1 MLVALTNC
9 ASSSQS
15 EFWRDHFARNLGV
28 TPLLPWHDA
37 PALTA
42 EERAAIQSSIQQF
55 QLGEGSSGRRL
66 LDRARVFAAE
76 VGDGAFVPA
85 LALFVREEQRH
96 SSQLLRFMGRE
107 EIPAL
112 PKHWVDSVFRRLRV
126 LAGLELSLR
135 VLVTAEIIAV
145 PYYRALGAA
154 TKSPLLRAI
163 SEQILEDEAAHLRF
177 QASMLARIG
186 ARRPRALQWLVFRL
200 HRLFLLGTT
209 CVVWRGHG
217 RVFKAAGHA
226 YRAFVKDSL
235 AEFDALERLS
245 GDLRKIAR
253 LPSPAIPIARS
264 ARPQPS
270 TSSSQT
276 PLRASGTS
284 SRNPTP
290 R

>member
-1 MLVALTNC
+1 MPVLTTNRT
-9 ASSSQS
+9 SSSQS
-15 EFWRDHFARNLGV
+15 EFWRDHFARNLAL
-28 TPLLPWHDA
+28 TALLPWHSA
-37 PALTA
+37 PALSQQ
-42 EERAAIQSSIQQF
+42 EREAIRSSIQQF

-66 LDRARVFAAE
+66 LDRARIFATQI
-76 VGDGAFVPA
+76 GDDAFVPA

-96 SSQLLRFMGRE
+96 SGQLLRFMERE
-107 EIPAL
+107 GIPAMR
-112 PKHWVDSVFRRLRV
+112 KHWVDSVFRRLRV

-154 TKSPLLRAI
+154 TASPLLRGI

-186 ARRPRALQWLVFRL
+186 ARRSHAVERLAFRF

-209 CVVWRGHG
+209 CVVWRGH
-217 RVFKAAGHA
+217 RKVFKAARQT
-226 YRAFVKDSL
+226 YRDLLNDAL
-235 AEFDALERLS
+235 AEFDGLERLS
-245 GDLRKIAR
+245 GNLRKIAR

-270 TSSSQT
+270 PSSSQT

-284 SRNPTP
+284 SRNPAP

>member
-1 MLVALTNC
+1 VPSTNRT
-9 ASSSQS
+9 SSSQS
-15 EFWRDHFARNLGV
+15 EFWRDHFARNLAV
-28 TPLLPWHDA
+28 TAFLPWHDA
-37 PALTA
+37 PCLTPN
-42 EERAAIQSSIQQF
+42 ERTSIESSIQQF

-66 LDRARVFAAE
+66 LDRASIFAAK
-76 VGDGAFVPA
+76 VGDDTFVPA

-96 SSQLLRFMGRE
+96 SGQLLRFMERE
-107 EIPAL
+107 GIPAL

-145 PYYRALGAA
+145 PYYRALDAA
-154 TKSPLLRAI
+154 TASPLLRGI

-177 QASMLARIG
+177 QASMLARLS
-186 ARRPRALQWLVFRL
+186 ARRSRAIEWLAFRL

-209 CVVWRGHG
+209 CVVWRGHR
-217 RVFKAAGHA
+217 RVFQAARRT
-226 YRAFVKDSL
+226 YRDLVKDAL
-235 AEFDALERLS
+235 AEFGGLERLS
-245 GDLRKIAR
+245 RDLRTIAR

-270 TSSSQT
+270 PSSSQT
-276 PLRASGTS
+276 PHRASGTS
-284 SRNPTP
+284 SRNPAP

>member
-1 MLVALTNC
+1 VALTRC
-9 ASSSQS
+9 SSSSQS
-15 EFWRDHFARNLGV
+15 EFWRDHFARNLA
-28 TPLLPWHDA
+28 TAPFLPWQNA
-37 PALTA
+37 PALLP

-55 QLGEGSSGRRL
+55 QLGERSSGSRL
-66 LDRARVFAAE
+66 LQRGRAFGAKVS
-76 VGDGAFVPA
+76 DGAFVPA
-85 LALFVREEQRH
+85 LALFIKEEQRH
-96 SSQLLRFMGRE
+96 SGHLLRFMERE
-107 EIPAL
+107 GIPAVS
-112 PKHWVDSVFRRLRV
+112 KHWVDSVFRRLRV

-145 PYYRALGAA
+145 PYYRALGVA

-163 SEQILEDEAAHLRF
+163 SAQILEDEAAHLRF
-177 QASMLARIG
+177 QASMLARLG
-186 ARRPRALQWLVFRL
+186 ARRVGALEWFAFRL

-217 RVFKAAGHA
+217 KVFRAARQSYGV
-226 YRAFVKDSL
+226 FVKD
-235 AEFDALERLS
+235 ALEQFAALELLS
-245 GDLRKIAR
+245 ADLRKIAR
-253 LPSPAIPIARS
+253 LPSPAIPIERS

-284 SRNPTP
+284 SRNPAL

>member
-1 MLVALTNC
+1 VPSTNRT
-9 ASSSQS
+9 SSSQS
-15 EFWRDHFARNLGV
+15 EFWRDHFARNLAV
-28 TPLLPWHDA
+28 TALLPWRDA
-37 PALTA
+37 PALSA
-42 EERAAIQSSIQQF
+42 IERAAIESSIQQF

-66 LDRARVFAAE
+66 LDRARVFAAK
-76 VGDGAFVPA
+76 VGDEAFVPA

-96 SSQLLRFMGRE
+96 SGRLLRFMERE
-107 EIPAL
+107 GIPAL
-112 PKHWVDSVFRRLRV
+112 PRHWVDSVFRRLRV

-154 TKSPLLRAI
+154 TASPLLRGV

-177 QASMLARIG
+177 QASMLARLG
-186 ARRPRALQWLVFRL
+186 ARRAGAIEWLAFRL

-209 CVVWRGHG
+209 CVVWRGH
-217 RVFKAAGHA
+217 RKVFQAARRT
-226 YRAFVKDSL
+226 YRDLVKDAL
-235 AEFDALERLS
+235 AEFGGLERLS
-245 GDLRKIAR
+245 RDLRTIAR

-270 TSSSQT
+270 PSSSQT

-284 SRNPTP
+284 SRNPAP

>member
-1 MLVALTNC
+1 
-9 ASSSQS
+9 
-15 EFWRDHFARNLGV
+15 
-28 TPLLPWHDA
+28 
-37 PALTA
+37 
-42 EERAAIQSSIQQF
+42 
-55 QLGEGSSGRRL
+55 
-66 LDRARVFAAE
+66 VFAAKA
-76 VGDGAFVPA
+76 GDDAFVPA
-85 LALFVREEQRH
+85 LTLFVREEQRH
-96 SSQLLRFMGRE
+96 SGLLLRFMERE
-107 EIPAL
+107 GIPAV

-154 TKSPLLRAI
+154 TASPLLRGI

-177 QASMLARIG
+177 QASMLARLG
-186 ARRPRALQWLVFRL
+186 AGRSGALEWLVFRL

-209 CVVWRGHG
+209 CVVWRGH
-217 RVFKAAGHA
+217 RKVFKAARQS
-226 YRAFVKDSL
+226 YRALVKDAL
-235 AEFDALERLS
+235 AEFDGLERLS

-270 TSSSQT
+270 PSSSRT

-284 SRNPTP
+284 SRNPAP

>member
-1 MLVALTNC
+1 MLVPSTNRT
-9 ASSSQS
+9 SSSQS
-15 EFWRDHFARNLGV
+15 EFWRDHFARNLAV
-28 TPLLPWHDA
+28 TAMLPWHNA
-37 PALTA
+37 PALSPD
-42 EERAAIQSSIQQF
+42 ERAAIQGSIQQF

-66 LDRARVFAAE
+66 LDRAGIFAAKT
-76 VGDGAFVPA
+76 GDEAFVPA

-96 SSQLLRFMGRE
+96 SGQLLRFMERE
-107 EIPAL
+107 GIPAL

-154 TKSPLLRAI
+154 TTSPLLRGI

-177 QASMLARIG
+177 QASMLARLG
-186 ARRPRALQWLVFRL
+186 ARRPPAIEWLAFRF

-209 CVVWRGHG
+209 CVVWRGH
-217 RVFKAAGHA
+217 RKVFRAARRT
-226 YRAFVKDSL
+226 YRDLMKDAL
-235 AEFDALERLS
+235 AEFDGLERLS
-245 GDLRKIAR
+245 RDLRKIAR

-270 TSSSQT
+270 PSSSQT

-284 SRNPTP
+284 SRNPAP

>member
-1 MLVALTNC
+1 VPLTNC

-15 EFWRDHFARNLGV
+15 EFWRDHFARNLCV
-28 TPLLPWHDA
+28 TALLPWRGA
-37 PALTA
+37 PGLLP
-42 EERAAIQSSIQQF
+42 EERASIESSIQQF

-66 LDRARVFAAE
+66 LDRARVFAAK
-76 VGDGAFVPA
+76 VGDDAFVPA

-96 SSQLLRFMGRE
+96 SAHLLRFMERE
-107 EIPAL
+107 GIPPV

-126 LAGLELSLR
+126 LAGLELCLR

-145 PYYRALGAA
+145 PYYRALDAA
-154 TKSPLLRAI
+154 TASPLLRGI

-177 QASMLARIG
+177 QASMLARLG
-186 ARRPRALQWLVFRL
+186 ARRSRATEWLAFRL

-209 CVVWRGHG
+209 CVVWRGH
-217 RVFKAAGHA
+217 RKVFRAARRT
-226 YRAFVKDSL
+226 YRDLVKDAL
-235 AEFDALERLS
+235 AEFEGLERLS

-270 TSSSQT
+270 PSSCQT

-284 SRNPTP
+284 SRNPAP

>member
-1 MLVALTNC
+1 MAVAHRT
-9 ASSSQS
+9 SSSQS

-28 TPLLPWHDA
+28 TPLLPWHEA
-37 PALTA
+37 PALSRD
-42 EERAAIQSSIQQF
+42 ERAAIESSIQQF

-66 LDRARVFAAE
+66 LDRARVFAAKAS
-76 VGDGAFVPA
+76 DDAFVPA
-85 LALFVREEQRH
+85 LMLFVREEQRH
-96 SSQLLRFMGRE
+96 SGLLLRFMERE
-107 EIPAL
+107 GIPAV
-112 PKHWVDSVFRRLRV
+112 PKHWVDQVFRRLRV

-154 TKSPLLRAI
+154 TASPLLRGI

-177 QASMLARIG
+177 QASMLARLG
-186 ARRPRALQWLVFRL
+186 ARRSGAFEGLAFRI

-209 CVVWRGHG
+209 CVVWRGH
-217 RVFKAAGHA
+217 RKVFKAARQS
-226 YRAFVKDSL
+226 YRALVKDGL
-235 AEFDALERLS
+235 AEFDGIERLS

-264 ARPQPS
+264 ERPQPS
-270 TSSSQT
+270 PSSSQT

-284 SRNPTP
+284 SRNPAP

>member
-1 MLVALTNC
+1 MLVPSTNC

-15 EFWRDHFARNLGV
+15 EFWRDHFARNLAV
-28 TPLLPWHDA
+28 TALLPWHDA
-37 PALTA
+37 PCLTPD
-42 EERAAIQSSIQQF
+42 ERTSIQSSIQQF

-66 LDRARVFAAE
+66 LDRARIFAAK
-76 VGDGAFVPA
+76 VGDDAFVPA
-85 LALFVREEQRH
+85 LALFIREEQRH
-96 SSQLLRFMGRE
+96 SSQLLRFMERE
-107 EIPAL
+107 GIPAL

-154 TKSPLLRAI
+154 TASPLLRGL

-186 ARRPRALQWLVFRL
+186 ARRSRAIEWVAFRF

-209 CVVWRGHG
+209 CVVWRGH
-217 RVFKAAGHA
+217 RKVFRAARRT
-226 YRAFVKDSL
+226 YRGLVKDAL
-235 AEFDALERLS
+235 AEFGALERLS
-245 GDLRKIAR
+245 TDLRKIAR

-284 SRNPTP
+284 SRNPAP

>member
-1 MLVALTNC
+1 VAATNC

-15 EFWRDHFARNLGV
+15 EFWRDHFARNLAV
-28 TPLLPWHDA
+28 TAMLPWHNA
-37 PALTA
+37 PALLPD
-42 EERAAIQSSIQQF
+42 ERAAIHSSIQQF

-66 LDRARVFAAE
+66 LDRAGIFAAQ
-76 VGDGAFVPA
+76 VGDDAFVPA

-96 SSQLLRFMGRE
+96 SGQLLRFMERE
-107 EIPAL
+107 GIPAL
-112 PKHWVDSVFRRLRV
+112 SKHWVDQVFRRLRV

-145 PYYRALGAA
+145 PYYRALGGA

-177 QASMLARIG
+177 QASMLARLG
-186 ARRPRALQWLVFRL
+186 ARRSHAPHWLAFRL
-200 HRLFLLGTT
+200 HKLFLVGTT
-209 CVVWRGHG
+209 CVVWRGH
-217 RVFKAAGHA
+217 RKVFKAAQQS
-226 YRAFVKDSL
+226 YRALVKDAL
-235 AEFDALERLS
+235 AEFDMLERLS

-270 TSSSQT
+270 PSSSQT

-284 SRNPTP
+284 SRNPAP

>member
-1 MLVALTNC
+1 MTLTNC

-15 EFWRDHFARNLGV
+15 EFWRDYFARNLAV
-28 TPLLPWHDA
+28 TALLPWHDA
-37 PALTA
+37 PALSPDQ
-42 EERAAIQSSIQQF
+42 RAAIQSSIQQF

-66 LDRARVFAAE
+66 LDRARIFAAKL
-76 VGDGAFVPA
+76 GDGAFVPA

-96 SSQLLRFMGRE
+96 SSQLLRFMERE
-107 EIPAL
+107 GIAAV

-154 TKSPLLRAI
+154 TTSPLLRGI
-163 SEQILEDEAAHLRF
+163 SERILEDEAAHLRF
-177 QASMLARIG
+177 QASMLARLG
-186 ARRPRALQWLVFRL
+186 ARRSRATEWLAFRL
-200 HRLFLLGTT
+200 HRLFLVGTT
-209 CVVWRGHG
+209 CVVWRGH
-217 RVFKAAGHA
+217 RQVFQVSRRT
-226 YRAFVKDSL
+226 YRDLVEDAF
-235 AEFDALERLS
+235 AEFDGLERLS
-245 GDLRKIAR
+245 GYLRKIAR
-253 LPSPAIPIARS
+253 LPSTAIPIARF

-270 TSSSQT
+270 PSSSRT

-284 SRNPTP
+284 SRNRAP